1 MPISE
6 GSRQKRLK
14 PGPSGTINR
23 EENSPANTE
32 RKPLPLGAGAR
43 MNARVVFALAIVVL
57 SLWTAASFLPSLIWA
72 TILAITLWPLY
83 ITFAARIASGPSGLA
98 ALVFTAIV
106 ALILFTPMALAVYQV
121 AQQSDEII
129 SWLKKAREG
138 GIEVPD
144 WIARLPIA
152 AEIAQQWWRANL
164 SDPKAATAWLQAINA
179 DNASGLFNTLGGQL
193 VHRLFM
199 LFFSLF
205 ALFVLLCNGRFAA
218 NRFLE
223 TCDRILGDP
232 GEGVIEKIV
241 DSIRGTVNGTVVVAV
256 GEGLLIGVGYLVA
269 AVPNA
274 VMFTIFTTAFAMLPF
289 GAWIAFA
296 TAALTLLSGGGSGIA
311 AAGVFC
317 WGAMVMLA
325 GDHFVWPTM
334 VGDAARLPFLF
345 AFVGIFGGLAAF
357 GLIGL
362 FLGPAIMAA
371 LLTVWREWIFRPAE
385 KAC

>member
-14 PGPSGTINR
+14 PTASGTINR
-23 EENSPANTE
+23 EESPSANTK

-43 MNARVVFALAIVVL
+43 MNARVVFAIAIVAL

-72 TILAITLWPLY
+72 TVLAITLWPLY
-83 ITFAARIASGPSGLA
+83 IKFAARVASGPSGLT

-129 SWLKKAREG
+129 SWLKKAQEG

-164 SDPKAATAWLQAINA
+164 SDPKAAAAWLQAINA
-179 DNASGLFNTLGGQL
+179 DNASDLFNTLGGQL

-205 ALFVLLCNGRFAA
+205 ALFVLLCNGRFVA

-223 TCDRILGDP
+223 TCDRILGHP

-241 DSIRGTVNGTVVVAV
+241 DSIRGTVSGTVVVAV

-296 TAALTLLSGGGSGIA
+296 AAALTLLSGGGSGVA

-317 WGAMVMLA
+317 WGALVMLA

-385 KAC
+385 KAS

>member
-1 MPISE
+1 MPVSE

-14 PGPSGTINR
+14 PTASETINR
-23 EENSPANTE
+23 EESSPANTE

-43 MNARVVFALAIVVL
+43 MNARVVFAIAIFAL

-83 ITFAARIASGPSGLA
+83 LEFAARITSGPSGLA

-106 ALILFTPMALAVYQV
+106 ALILFTPMSLAVYQV

-129 SWLKKAREG
+129 SWLKKAQEG

-223 TCDRILGDP
+223 TCDRILGHP

-256 GEGLLIGVGYLVA
+256 AEGLLIGVGYLVA

-296 TAALTLLSGGGSGIA
+296 AAALTLLSGGGSGIA
-311 AAGVFC
+311 AAAVFC

-334 VGDAARLPFLF
+334 VGDTARLPFLF

-385 KAC
+385 KAP